1 MDLNSLEVLGKK
13 QVGTGERDLV
23 GFIDCRCGQVAEVY
37 RGKARLYEC
46 CPDCGAKMANGA
58 KNTQFIYNNMRKT
71 REAVKAVEVV
81 QAENK
86 TPEELASVVSTV
98 IKKAQEQAQ
107 AQGEKKSILAR
118 FLAIELF
125 TL

>member
-71 REAVKAVEVV
+71 REVVQAVEVV
-81 QAENK
+81 PVENS
-86 TPEELASVVSTV
+86 TQELSQVVNDV
-98 IKKAQEQAQ
+98 IKNHQEKT
-107 AQGEKKSILAR
+107 GKKSIMAR